1 MLKILK
7 YFISLVEFLAILIV
21 VVISISLYIFMITKS
36 NVT

>member
-7 YFISLVEFLAILIV
+7 YFVSLAEFLAILIV